1 MPFFTVF
8 TATFNR
14 GYILPKLY
22 DSLKK
27 QEIMDFE
34 WLVIDD
40 GSSDG
45 TEQLF
50 LQWIHDETMFP
61 IRYMK
66 KDNGGKP
73 RAINYGIQ
81 YAKGEYFFMVDS
93 DDTLKPD
100 ALSKMKQWCKEI
112 KSKPQFIGVGAARGF
127 PDGSY
132 IKGIAPSVNEY
143 GYIDASN
150 LQRNDFNLNADM
162 CEAYKTEILKKY
174 PMPEWPGEKFAP
186 EQISLNEI
194 ALDGYLL
201 RWHADIIYQCE
212 YLDDGLTKRSNVL
225 EKKNPMGYA
234 MMYNHMLKY
243 PELSIKQKYYAAC
256 QHIALSIYGKNLS
269 NILRSNKIIYSI
281 FALPVGILLSIRR
294 RKQFDEVKDD

>member
-40 GSSDG
+40 GSSDE

-50 LQWIHDETMFP
+50 QQWIHDETMFP

-112 KSKPQFIGVGAARGF
+112 ESKPQFIGVGAAKGF

-150 LQRNDFNLNADM
+150 LQRKDFNLDADM
-162 CEAYKTEILKKY
+162 CEAYKTEIFKKY

-212 YLDDGLTKRSNVL
+212 YLDDGLTKKSNVL

-256 QHIALSIYGKNLS
+256 QHIALSIYGNNLS

-294 RKQFDEVKDD
+294 RKQFDEVKE

>member
-40 GSSDG
+40 GSSDE

-50 LQWIHDETMFP
+50 QQWIHDETMFP

-66 KDNGGKP
+66 KDNEGKP

-112 KSKPQFIGVGAARGF
+112 ESKPQFIGVGAARGF

-162 CEAYKTEILKKY
+162 CEAYKTEIFKKY

>member
-50 LQWIHDETMFP
+50 QQWIHDETMFP

-112 KSKPQFIGVGAARGF
+112 EGKSQFIGVGAARGF

-150 LQRNDFNLNADM
+150 LQRNDFNLDADM
-162 CEAYKTEILKKY
+162 CEAYKTEIFKKY

-243 PELSIKQKYYAAC
+243 PELSIKQKYYVAC

-269 NILRSNKIIYSI
+269 YILRSNKIIYSI

>member
-40 GSSDG
+40 GSSDE

-50 LQWIHDETMFP
+50 QQWIHDETMFP

-93 DDTLKPD
+93 DDTLKPH

-112 KSKPQFIGVGAARGF
+112 ENKPQFIGVGAARGF

-150 LQRNDFNLNADM
+150 LQRKDFNLDADM

-186 EQISLNEI
+186 EQIALNEI
-194 ALDGYLL
+194 SSSKYSSASGYLNETFL
-201 RWHADIIYQCE
+201 NSTVPTSFALAPLPSFTLITVSNTSLILFADTLALGSIINIIANIKNDIITC
-212 YLDDGLTKRSNVL
+212 
-225 EKKNPMGYA
+225 
-234 MMYNHMLKY
+234 
-243 PELSIKQKYYAAC
+243 
-256 QHIALSIYGKNLS
+256 IA
-269 NILRSNKIIYSI
+269 
-281 FALPVGILLSIRR
+281 
-294 RKQFDEVKDD
+294 

>member
-40 GSSDG
+40 GSSDE

-50 LQWIHDETMFP
+50 QQWIHDETMFP

-112 KSKPQFIGVGAARGF
+112 ENKPQFIGVGAARGF

-150 LQRNDFNLNADM
+150 LQRKDFNLDADM

-212 YLDDGLTKRSNVL
+212 YLDDGLTKRSDVL

-234 MMYNHMLKY
+234 MMYNHMLRY
-243 PELSIKQKYYAAC
+243 PDQSIKQKFKNAC
-256 QHIALSIYGKNLS
+256 QVIALSIIGGHIEYAFKSKNKKLM
-269 NILRSNKIIYSI
+269 IWAFVPGI
-281 FALPVGILLSIRR
+281 FLAIRR
-294 RKQFDEVKDD
+294 KFQFRKVSV

>member
-40 GSSDG
+40 GSSDE

-50 LQWIHDETMFP
+50 QQWIHDEIMFP

-73 RAINYGIQ
+73 RTINYGIQ

-112 KSKPQFIGVGAARGF
+112 ESKPQFIGVGAARGF

-150 LQRNDFNLNADM
+150 LQRNDFNLDADM
-162 CEAYKTEILKKY
+162 CEAYKTEIFKKY

-243 PELSIKQKYYAAC
+243 PELSIKKKYYAAC
-256 QHIALSIYGKNLS
+256 QHIALSIYGKNS
-269 NILRSNKIIYSI
+269 SYILRSNKIIYSI

-294 RKQFDEVKDD
+294 RKQFDEVNE

>member
-40 GSSDG
+40 GSSDE

-50 LQWIHDETMFP
+50 QQWIHDETMFP

-112 KSKPQFIGVGAARGF
+112 ESKPQFIGVGAARGF

-150 LQRNDFNLNADM
+150 LQRNDFNLDADM
-162 CEAYKTEILKKY
+162 CEAYKTEIFKKY

-294 RKQFDEVKDD
+294 RKQFDEVNE

>member
-112 KSKPQFIGVGAARGF
+112 MGMAFRK
-127 PDGSY
+127 
-132 IKGIAPSVNEY
+132 
-143 GYIDASN
+143 
-150 LQRNDFNLNADM
+150 
-162 CEAYKTEILKKY
+162 CEALKTVVLPSSLEDIGKDAFYMCPLESVFFDGTEAEFLSVSVAEGNDSILSAAVY
-174 PMPEWPGEKFAP
+174 FYSETEPTENPQKFWRF
-186 EQISLNEI
+186 S
-194 ALDGYLL
+194 G
-201 RWHADIIYQCE
+201 
-212 YLDDGLTKRSNVL
+212 
-225 EKKNPMGYA
+225 
-234 MMYNHMLKY
+234 
-243 PELSIKQKYYAAC
+243 
-256 QHIALSIYGKNLS
+256 GKP
-269 NILRSNKIIYSI
+269 
-281 FALPVGILLSIRR
+281 LPWA
-294 RKQFDEVKDD
+294 

>member
-27 QEIMDFE
+27 QKIMDFE

-40 GSSDG
+40 GSSDE

-50 LQWIHDETMFP
+50 QQWIHDETRFP

-112 KSKPQFIGVGAARGF
+112 ENKPQFIGVGAARGF

-150 LQRNDFNLNADM
+150 LQRRDFNLDADM
-162 CEAYKTEILKKY
+162 CEAYKTEIFKKY

-212 YLDDGLTKRSNVL
+212 YLDDGLTKGSNVL

-269 NILRSNKIIYSI
+269 YILRSNKIIYSI

-294 RKQFDEVKDD
+294 RKQFDEVNE

>member
-50 LQWIHDETMFP
+50 QQWIHDETMFP

-112 KSKPQFIGVGAARGF
+112 ESKPQFIGVGAARGF

-150 LQRNDFNLNADM
+150 LQRNDFNLDADM

-212 YLDDGLTKRSNVL
+212 YLDDGLTKGSNVL

-243 PELSIKQKYYAAC
+243 PELSIKQKYYVAC

-269 NILRSNKIIYSI
+269 QL
-281 FALPVGILLSIRR
+281 
-294 RKQFDEVKDD
+294 